1 MEASAVNAAS
11 QKHSARTLLLGLAF
25 VVLASAAF
33 GTSGAFAKS
42 LLLVGWTPAGVV
54 TWRVGIAAVLLVP
67 VAAWS
72 MRGRWHLLRRN
83 VGSVLAFG
91 LVAVAGCQFAYFN
104 AVEHLSVAVA
114 LLLEYLG
121 IVLVVGWMW
130 ARHGHRPSRL
140 TLGGVALSILGLL
153 LVLNVF
159 SGVQISWVGVIW
171 GLLAAVGLATFYVSS
186 SHDHD
191 ESLPPL
197 ALAGFGLG
205 VGAVA
210 LVVASA
216 TGLIDYGTNRSDVA
230 IAGLAAAWWLPIVEL
245 AVVAAAIAYATGVI
259 GTRIVGATIASFV
272 GLSEVLFA
280 VLFAWVLLGELPGW
294 MQLGGGLLILGGV
307 VAVRL
312 GERSD
317 AALDVPQDDTP
328 PVPTS
333 ESVLV
338 AGVVDG
344 SV

>member
-1 MEASAVNAAS
+1 
-11 QKHSARTLLLGLAF
+11 
-25 VVLASAAF
+25 
-33 GTSGAFAKS
+33 
-42 LLLVGWTPAGVV
+42 
-54 TWRVGIAAVLLVP
+54 
-67 VAAWS
+67 
-72 MRGRWHLLRRN
+72 
-83 VGSVLAFG
+83 
-91 LVAVAGCQFAYFN
+91 
-104 AVEHLSVAVA
+104 
-114 LLLEYLG
+114 
-121 IVLVVGWMW
+121 
-130 ARHGHRPSRL
+130 
-140 TLGGVALSILGLL
+140 
-153 LVLNVF
+153 
-159 SGVQISWVGVIW
+159 VGVIW

-312 GERSD
+312 GEGSD
-317 AALDVPQDDTP
+317 AAPDLPHDDTP